1 MKFGVFISPQQPRSD
16 DSVGRFREAVEQARL
31 AREAGFDALAAGHH
45 YLSPPYQSL
54 QSLPLLARLAGEAP
68 GMELCL
74 SVLLL
79 AMLNPVQTAEE
90 VASLDIMSEGKV
102 VFGIGIGYR
111 DAEYEAFGMTSK
123 TRVPRMLEALELIK
137 RLWTEEVVTF
147 EGKFFRVHNA
157 TRTIRPV
164 QKPYPPIWVA
174 ANADQAVVRT
184 ARLGLPWFV
193 NPHAALPTIERQW
206 ERYTQA
212 LAEANHPMPSVRPI
226 ALELHVAPTHEE
238 AVETAR
244 PFLAGKYDAYAEWG
258 QDKVLPGEENFRVAF
273 DALAR
278 DRFILGTPEEV
289 IEEIEE
295 RVRRLQSNYLIF
307 RMGWPG
313 MEQPKILRAIDMM
326 GTRVLPHFH
335 AKYGRGCW
343 EPSRWNRWNLPFSC
357 PACARALCPKSMAS
371 GCMCWRRVSRRRAG
385 RLSYCCT
392 ASRRSPIRGDG

>member
-1 MKFGVFISPQQPRSD
+1 
-16 DSVGRFREAVEQARL
+16 
-31 AREAGFDALAAGHH
+31 
-45 YLSPPYQSL
+45 
-54 QSLPLLARLAGEAP
+54 
-68 GMELCL
+68 
-74 SVLLL
+74 
-79 AMLNPVQTAEE
+79 VQTAEE
-90 VASLDIMSEGKV
+90 VASLDIMSEGRV
-102 VFGIGIGYR
+102 VFGIGLGYR
-111 DAEYEAFGMTSK
+111 EVEYEAFGVSLRD
-123 TRVPRMLEALELIK
+123 RVPRMLEALQLIK
-137 RLWTEEVVTF
+137 LLWTEEAVTF
-147 EGKFFRVHNA
+147 EGRFFRVHDA
-157 TRTIRPV
+157 TCTIRPV

-174 ANADQAVVRT
+174 ANADPAVVRT

-212 LAEANHPMPSVRPI
+212 LAEANHPMPGVRPI

-244 PFLAGKYDAYAEWG
+244 PFLAGKYNAYAEWG
-258 QDKVLPGEENFRVAF
+258 QDKVLPGEESFRVAF

-313 MEQPKILRAIDMM
+313 MEPAKILRVIEMM

-335 AKYGRGCW
+335 AKYGRG
-343 EPSRWNRWNLPFSC
+343 
-357 PACARALCPKSMAS
+357 
-371 GCMCWRRVSRRRAG
+371 
-385 RLSYCCT
+385 
-392 ASRRSPIRGDG
+392 

>member
-1 MKFGVFISPQQPRSD
+1 MKFGVFISAQQPRSD

-68 GMELCL
+68 GMDLCL

-90 VASLDIMSEGKV
+90 VASLDIMSEGRV
-102 VFGIGIGYR
+102 VFGIGYR
-111 DAEYEAFGMTSK
+111 DVEYEACGMTSRE
-123 TRVPRMLEALELIK
+123 RVPRMLEALDLIK
-137 RLWTEEVVTF
+137 RLWTEEAVTF
-147 EGKFFRVHNA
+147 EGRFFRVHDA
-157 TRTIRPV
+157 TCTIRPV

-174 ANADQAVVRT
+174 ANADPAVVRT
-184 ARLGLPWFV
+184 ARMGLSWFI

-206 ERYTQA
+206 ERYKQA
-212 LAEANHPMPSVRPI
+212 LAEASHPMPAVRPI
-226 ALELHVAPTHEE
+226 CLELHVAPTHEE
-238 AVETAR
+238 AVDTAR
-244 PFLAGKYDAYAEWG
+244 PFLEAKYAAYAEWG
-258 QDKVLPGEENFRVAF
+258 QDKVLPGEESFRVAF

-278 DRFILGTPEEV
+278 DRFILGTPDEV

-295 RVRRLQSNYLIF
+295 RVRRLDSNYLIF

-313 MEQPKILRAIDMM
+313 MESPKILRVIEMM

-335 AKYGRGCW
+335 AKYGRG
-343 EPSRWNRWNLPFSC
+343 
-357 PACARALCPKSMAS
+357 
-371 GCMCWRRVSRRRAG
+371 
-385 RLSYCCT
+385 
-392 ASRRSPIRGDG
+392 

>member
-1 MKFGVFISPQQPRSD
+1 MKFGVFISAQQPRSD
-16 DSVGRFREAVEQARL
+16 DPVMRFREAVEQARL
-31 AREAGFDALAAGHH
+31 ARDAGFDALAAGHH

-79 AMLNPVQTAEE
+79 ALLNPVQTAEE
-90 VASLDIMSEGKV
+90 VASLDIMSEGRV
-102 VFGIGIGYR
+102 VFGIGLGYR
-111 DAEYEAFGMTSK
+111 EVEYEAFGVSLHD
-123 TRVPRMLEALELIK
+123 RVPRMLEALQLIK
-137 RLWTEEVVTF
+137 LLWTEEEVNF
-147 EGKFFRVHNA
+147 EGRFFRVHDA
-157 TRTIRPV
+157 TCTIRPV
-164 QKPYPPIWVA
+164 QKPYPPIWIA
-174 ANADQAVVRT
+174 ANADAAVVRT

-206 ERYTQA
+206 ERYKQA
-212 LAEANHPMPSVRPI
+212 LAEANQPMPSARPI

-244 PFLAGKYDAYAEWG
+244 PFLAGKYNAYAEWG
-258 QDKVLPGEENFRVAF
+258 QDKVLPGEESFRVAF

-278 DRFILGTPEEV
+278 DRFILGTPDEV
-289 IEEIEE
+289 IEQIEE

-313 MEQPKILRAIDMM
+313 MEPAKILRVIEMM

-335 AKYGRGCW
+335 AKYGRG
-343 EPSRWNRWNLPFSC
+343 
-357 PACARALCPKSMAS
+357 
-371 GCMCWRRVSRRRAG
+371 
-385 RLSYCCT
+385 
-392 ASRRSPIRGDG
+392 

>member
-1 MKFGVFISPQQPRSD
+1 MKFGVFISAQQPRSD
-16 DSVGRFREAVEQARL
+16 DPVQRFREAVEQARL

-79 AMLNPVQTAEE
+79 ALLNPVQTAEE
-90 VASLDIMSEGKV
+90 VASLDVMSEGRV

-111 DAEYEAFGMTSK
+111 DVEFEAFGVQPRD
-123 TRVPRMLEALELIK
+123 RVPRMLEALDLIK

-147 EGKFFRVHNA
+147 EGRFFRVHDA
-157 TRTIRPV
+157 TCTIRPV
-164 QKPYPPIWVA
+164 QKPYPPIWIA
-174 ANADQAVVRT
+174 ANADAAVVRT

-206 ERYTQA
+206 ERYKQA
-212 LAEANHPMPSVRPI
+212 LAEANQPMPSARPI

-244 PFLAGKYDAYAEWG
+244 PFLAGKYNAYAEWG
-258 QDKVLPGEENFRVAF
+258 QDKVLPGEESFRVAF

-278 DRFILGTPEEV
+278 DRFILGTPDEV

-295 RVRRLQSNYLIF
+295 RVRRLDSNYLIF

-313 MEQPKILRAIDMM
+313 MESPKILRVIEMM

-335 AKYGRGCW
+335 AKYGR
-343 EPSRWNRWNLPFSC
+343 
-357 PACARALCPKSMAS
+357 
-371 GCMCWRRVSRRRAG
+371 V
-385 RLSYCCT
+385 
-392 ASRRSPIRGDG
+392 